1 MSFFFLEEKGLV
13 SHVCGVQRSS
23 SRIGMVRN
31 DVGGKDNEFLS
42 FINKKRNKS
51 HHLISWSQGNLMICE
66 GLGKGLG
73 KGIDYARERRITPSA
88 PYLCFKSYFYS
99 LVYLRFEKNPS

>member
-1 MSFFFLEEKGLV
+1 
-13 SHVCGVQRSS
+13 
-23 SRIGMVRN
+23 
-31 DVGGKDNEFLS
+31 
-42 FINKKRNKS
+42 
-51 HHLISWSQGNLMICE
+51 MICE

-73 KGIDYARERRITPSA
+73 KGIDYARETRITPSA